1 MYMSTGTKK
10 TTLRANDL
18 SCPSCVAKIE
28 KSLKSLDGV
37 EQAEVHFTTGR
48 IAVVHDPSRA
58 STDALVRAVA
68 DAGYTARAS
77 AF

>member
-1 MYMSTGTKK
+1 MATQNVKK

-28 KSLKSLDGV
+28 KSLSIMDGV
-37 EQAEVHFTTGR
+37 EKATVHFTTGR
-48 IAVVHDPSRA
+48 IAVEHDPARA
-58 STDALVRAVA
+58 PVSDLVRAVA
-68 DAGYTARAS
+68 DAGYTAKPS